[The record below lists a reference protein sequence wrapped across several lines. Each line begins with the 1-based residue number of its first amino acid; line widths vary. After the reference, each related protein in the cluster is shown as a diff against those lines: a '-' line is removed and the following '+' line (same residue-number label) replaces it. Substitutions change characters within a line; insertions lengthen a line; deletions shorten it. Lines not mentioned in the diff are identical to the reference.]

1 MMELILRI
9 SSDDTEYGDTAS
21 KTVLSERRKAPRET
35 CRRRLRGIGTLQRWR
50 LQRRG
55 EGAGVTPRPN
65 PPANGATL
73 RAAIRQLRR
82 VIRRILRHSGGCS
95 QFN

>member
-9 SSDDTEYGDTAS
+9 SSYDAEHGDTAS

-35 CRRRLRGIGTLQRWR
+35 RRRRLLGVGTLQRWR

-55 EGAGVTPRPN
+55 EGAGGDPRPQS
-65 PPANGATL
+65 PANGATL
-73 RAAIRQLRR
+73 RAG
-82 VIRRILRHSGGCS
+82 HSS
-95 QFN
+95 VAPRD